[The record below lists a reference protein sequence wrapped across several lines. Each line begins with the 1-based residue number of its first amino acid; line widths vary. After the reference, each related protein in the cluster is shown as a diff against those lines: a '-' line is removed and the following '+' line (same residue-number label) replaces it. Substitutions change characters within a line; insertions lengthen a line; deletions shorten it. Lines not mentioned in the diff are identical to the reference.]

1 MKLIHHHSDSAQSI
15 TGHGPGFVILNGE
28 RIDKSLV
35 VSPTRSLRVWAESF
49 ELLTAE
55 HFAQLLVLQPELVLL
70 GTGSVFRFPSPA
82 LTRPLLEAGIGVECM
97 DTAAACRTYT
107 VLASEDRQVVA
118 ALIIP

>member
-1 MKLIHHHSDSAQSI
+1 MKLIHHHADSAQAI

-49 ELLTAE
+49 ERLTAD

-82 LTRPLLEAGIGVECM
+82 LTHPLLEAGIGVECM